1 MSQLKGTMIQ
11 SLIGKTIAATAC
23 LVLLLMMIGPVAQA
37 ADNGALGTVAVPTQ
51 PNIGTYVQNHQ
62 ALVALGKSLF
72 WDMQQ
77 GSDGKSGC
85 ATCHFHAGAD
95 HRNINQMNPRNGT
108 FTANHT
114 LTPKDFPMNGANAA
128 VVGSAGQFTRTFID
142 VSPFKA
148 VDNAMSSPIVDIN
161 QPQTNPVY
169 QVATAAGA
177 QVSVRQVTGR
187 NTPSVINSIFNARNF
202 WDSRAHT
209 IFSGFTPFG
218 VSDPSPHT
226 VLESNGTMVDTLL
239 RVDDS
244 STASQSVGPPL
255 NGVEQSAA
263 GRSWPKL
270 GKKMLMLSPL
280 AKQMVSPTD
289 SVLGTYANPNQPGL
303 NVSYASMIQAA
314 IQPKYWNST
323 RLVDVSGTDL
333 NISGAPNNTDQY
345 SQMEFNFAMIWGLA
359 IDAYESTLVSSQS
372 RYDLFEAGDKSQ
384 LTAAE
389 QKGMGIFQGKGQCAV
404 CHAGPEF
411 TAAAFTSVNKLGPK
425 TGVSGGNTDTGYFR
439 TGVRPI
445 ADDIGIGGTDGFGLP
460 LSLVGGNSVKGAFK
474 TPGLRNVEL
483 TGPYLH
489 NGGLAT
495 LDQVVD
501 FYSKGGFF
509 PQDGNLGPGIKPLNF
524 SADEHQS
531 LVAFLKSLTDDR
543 VRYEKAPFD
552 HPQFCVAN
560 GAQMP
565 ISVNTTDP
573 RFVNESVDNMVEMS
587 VTGASGHTA
596 PLQTFGELIG
606 AETASGPRFNDL
618 KTACTIQ

>member
-1 MSQLKGTMIQ
+1 MKKSLNGT
-11 SLIGKTIAATAC
+11 TITAVAC
-23 LVLLLMMIGPVAQA
+23 LVLVLLMIGPVARA
-37 ADNGALGTVAVPTQ
+37 ADNGPLSTVTVPVS
-51 PNIGTYVQNHQ
+51 PNIGEYVQNRP
-62 ALVALGKSLF
+62 ALVALGKALF
-72 WDMQQ
+72 WDMQE
-77 GSDGKSGC
+77 GSDGNTAC

-95 HRNINQMNPRNGT
+95 HRSTNQMNPNGST
-108 FTANHT
+108 FTPNHT
-114 LTPKDFPMNGANAA
+114 LTPADFPLNTANKT
-128 VVGSAGQFTRTFID
+128 VVGSQGEFKRTFLD

-148 VDNAMSSPIVDIN
+148 VDNGFSSPTVD
-161 QPQTNPVY
+161 PTLPEPFPVY
-169 QVATAAGA
+169 QVGNMA
-177 QVSVRQVTGR
+177 VRQVTGR
-187 NTPSVINSIFNARNF
+187 NTPSVINSVFNARNF

-218 VSDPSPHT
+218 ASDPGAHT
-226 VLESNGTMVDTLL
+226 VLESGGTLHTQLL

-255 NGVEQSAA
+255 NPVEMSMA

-280 AKQMVSPTD
+280 AKQMVSPQD
-289 SVLGTYANPNQPGL
+289 SVLGSYSNGSQPGL
-303 NVSYASMIQAA
+303 NVSYASLVQQA
-314 IQPKYWNST
+314 IQPKFWNST
-323 RLVDVSGTDL
+323 RLVDVSGSDL
-333 NISGAPNNTDQY
+333 GIAGAPNNTDQY

-372 RYDLFEAGDKSQ
+372 RYDHFAAGDKTA
-384 LTAAE
+384 LTAVE
-389 QKGMGIFQGKGQCAV
+389 QKGLGVFQGKGQCAV

-411 TAAAFTSVNKLGPK
+411 TAAAFTSINKIGPK
-425 TGVSGGNTDTGYFR
+425 QGVAGGSTDTGYFR

-445 ADDIGIGGTDGFGLP
+445 SDDVGIGGTDGFGLP

-495 LDQVVD
+495 LEQVVD
-501 FYSKGGFF
+501 FYNKGGFY
-509 PQDGNLGPGIKPLNF
+509 PQDGNLGPGIKPLGL
-524 SADEHQS
+524 SADDKAS

-552 HPQFCVAN
+552 HPQFCVPN

-565 ISVNTTDP
+565 MTMNTSDP

-587 VTGASGHTA
+587 ATGAAGHTD

-606 AETASGPRFNDL
+606 ADTASGARAHDL
-618 KTACTIQ
+618 KMACTIR